1 MPQIGDP
8 AKPSA
13 TSPSAPSPRSSKFR
27 SLSHWGAFTA
37 HVEDGR
43 LVSVSPFEHDPH
55 PNTLIDA
62 WPEMVYAKNRVTEP
76 MVRKGWLHSPRGA
89 PGGVRGAD
97 EFVAVSWDEAL
108 DLVAGEVARVREQY
122 SNSAIFG
129 GSYGWASA
137 GRLHH
142 ARTLLHRF
150 LWAIGGATLQ
160 TTNYS
165 FGAAMLLLPHVLGNI
180 DAVAGN
186 VTEWREIFAHTERFI
201 AFGGLPSKNW
211 KVASGGAGLHGFA
224 DHAASARASEIAF
237 TSISPMCDDG
247 VAAFGATWQPI
258 RPNSDTALIL
268 ALAYVVNERGAV
280 DHAFLERY
288 CTGGDRFLAYVD
300 GRTDGQPKSP
310 AWAAPLTGI
319 APETIVALA
328 ESLIGKRTL
337 FTASWALQRAEN
349 GEQPFWALIAL
360 AALLGQLGLPGCGVG
375 FGYGSINSTGSEA
388 FRTPAFGMPA
398 RSHAG
403 DLSIPVA
410 RVADMLLDPGG
421 SFEFDGQTLTYP
433 DVHMVY
439 WAGGNPFHHH
449 QDLFRLRDAFAKP
462 DTIVVH
468 EPWWTA
474 TARHADIVLPAT
486 TPLERN
492 DIGGSSRDPF
502 LFAMQRAI
510 EPYAQ
515 ARNDFDIFGALAERL
530 GVRQAYDDGLDENT
544 WLRSIYATARKRLA
558 ERDIPAPPFEEFW
571 RDGYL
576 RVPVPEK
583 AVTPLAAFRADPVAA
598 ALATPSGKV
607 ELFSQTVADFGYA
620 DVPGHPFW
628 IEPREWLGS
637 PLAARFPLHMV
648 STQPADKLHAQ
659 MDGSRESLRGKVAG
673 RNELWMHPADARA
686 RDLTDGSVVRV
697 YNDRG
702 ALLAG
707 LRITGDII
715 PGVVRLPTGAWFDPA
730 ANGERLD
737 KHGNP
742 NAVTQDI
749 GTSRL
754 GQGCAAQS
762 CLVEVA
768 ALTSAPPPV
777 TAFTGPPH
785 P

>member
-1 MPQIGDP
+1 MPQIDDP
-8 AKPSA
+8 AKPAA
-13 TSPSAPSPRSSKFR
+13 TRRAFR
-27 SLSHWGAFTA
+27 TLAHWGAFTA

-55 PNTLIDA
+55 PNALIDA
-62 WPEMVYAKNRVTEP
+62 WPEMVYAQNRVTEP
-76 MVRKGWLHSPRGA
+76 MVRAGWLRSPRGA
-89 PGGVRGAD
+89 PAGVRGD
-97 EFVAVSWDEAL
+97 DTFVAVSWDEAL
-108 DLVAGEVARVREQY
+108 DLVAGEVARVRERY
-122 SNSAIFG
+122 GNPAIFG

-150 LWAIGGATLQ
+150 LWAAGGATLQ

-165 FGAAMLLLPHVLGNI
+165 FGAAMTLLPHVLGNI

-186 VTEWREIFAHTERFI
+186 VTEWREIFAHTERFV
-201 AFGGLPSKNW
+201 AFGGLPSKNAY
-211 KVASGGAGLHGFA
+211 VASGGAGLHEFA
-224 DHAASARASEIAF
+224 DHAARARASGIAF
-237 TSISPMCDDG
+237 TSISPMRDDG

-268 ALAYVVNERGAV
+268 ALAHVVHARGAV
-280 DHAFLERY
+280 DGAFLERC
-288 CTGGDRFLAYVD
+288 CTGGERFLAYVD

-310 AWAAPLTGI
+310 DWAAPLTGI
-319 APETIVALA
+319 PAATIVALA

-337 FTASWALQRAEN
+337 FTASWSLQRAEN

-360 AALLGQLGLPGCGVG
+360 AALLGGLGLPGAGIG
-375 FGYGSINSTGSEA
+375 FGYGSINTNGA
-388 FRTPAFGMPA
+388 AAYRTPAFGMPA
-398 RSHAG
+398 RSHAA

-410 RVADMLLDPGG
+410 RIADMLLDPGG
-421 SFEFDGQTLTYP
+421 TVAFDGRTLTYP
-433 DVHMVY
+433 DVHLVY

-530 GVRQAYDDGLDENT
+530 GVRDAFDEGLDEQA
-544 WLRSIYATARKRLA
+544 WLRRIYESARKRLA
-558 ERDIPAPPFEEFW
+558 ERDIAAPTFETFW
-571 RDGYL
+571 REGYL
-576 RVPVPEK
+576 RVPAPAK
-583 AVTPLAAFRADPVAA
+583 AETPLAAFRADPAA
-598 ALATPSGKV
+598 KPLATPSGKI
-607 ELFSQTVADFGYA
+607 ELFSQTIADFGY
-620 DVPGHPFW
+620 DGVRGHPSW
-628 IEPREWLGS
+628 SEPREWLGA

-659 MDGSRESLRGKVAG
+659 MDGSRRSRRGKVAG
-673 RNELWMHPADARA
+673 RGELLMNPADAQTRGLA
-686 RDLTDGSVVRV
+686 AGSVVRV
-697 YNDRG
+697 FNDRG
-702 ALLAG
+702 ATLAG
-707 LRITGDII
+707 LRITADII

-730 ANGERLD
+730 ADGERLD

-742 NAVTQDI
+742 NAVTRDV
-749 GTSRL
+749 GTSQL

-768 ALTSAPPPV
+768 AFVGEPPPV
-777 TAFTGPPH
+777 TAFDPPPH
-785 P
+785 ASAVAPAR

>member
-1 MPQIGDP
+1 MPPTVNRARG
-8 AKPSA
+8 SA
-13 TSPSAPSPRSSKFR
+13 TSAAAANQHSSSFR
-27 SLSHWGAFTA
+27 TLSHWGAFTA
-37 HVEDGR
+37 HVEGGR

-76 MVRKGWLHSPRGA
+76 MVRAGWLRSPRGA
-89 PGGVRGAD
+89 PAGVRGDDA
-97 EFVAVSWDEAL
+97 FVAVSWDEAL
-108 DLVAGEVARVREQY
+108 DLIAGEVARVRERY
-122 SNSAIFG
+122 GNPAIFG

-150 LWAIGGATLQ
+150 LWAAGGATLQ

-180 DAVAGN
+180 DAVSGN
-186 VTEWREIFAHTERFI
+186 VPEWREIFAHTERFI

-211 KVASGGAGLHGFA
+211 KVASGGAGVHGFE
-224 DHAASARASEIAF
+224 DHAANARASDIAF
-237 TSISPMCDDG
+237 TSVSPMRDDG

-258 RPNSDTALIL
+258 RPGADTALIL
-268 ALAYVVNERGAV
+268 ALAHVVHERGAV
-280 DHAFLERY
+280 DRAFLERY

-300 GRTDGQPKSP
+300 GRADGVPKSP

-319 APETIVALA
+319 PVETIAALG

-360 AALLGQLGLPGCGVG
+360 AAILGQLGLPGGGIG

-388 FRTPAFGMPA
+388 FRTPAFGMPS
-398 RSHAG
+398 RSHAS

-410 RVADMLLDPGG
+410 RVADMLLNPGG
-421 SFEFDGQTLTYP
+421 TVEFDGRTLTYP
-433 DVHMVY
+433 DVHLVY

-530 GVRQAYDDGLDENT
+530 GIRDAFDEGLDEDA
-544 WLRSIYATARKRLA
+544 WLHRIYETAQKRLA
-558 ERDIPAPPFEEFW
+558 ERDIATPDFATFW
-571 RDGYL
+571 SDGFL

-583 AVTPLAAFRADPVAA
+583 AVTPMAAFRADPAA
-598 ALATPSGKV
+598 KPLATPSGKV

-659 MDGSRESLRGKVAG
+659 MDGSAESARGKVAG
-673 RNELWMHPADARA
+673 RNELWMHPDDADARN
-686 RDLTDGSVVRV
+686 LTEGSVVRV
-697 YNDRG
+697 FNDRG
-702 ALLAG
+702 ATLAG
-707 LRITGDII
+707 LRITRDII
-715 PGVVRLPTGAWFDPA
+715 PGVVRLPTGSWFDPA

-742 NAVTQDI
+742 NAVTQDV

-768 ALTSAPPPV
+768 AYAGEAPPV
-777 TAFTGPPH
+777 TAFDPPAGV
-785 P
+785 

>member
-1 MPQIGDP
+1 M
-8 AKPSA
+8 
-13 TSPSAPSPRSSKFR
+13 
-27 SLSHWGAFTA
+27 
-37 HVEDGR
+37 
-43 LVSVSPFEHDPH
+43 SPFEHDPH
-55 PNTLIDA
+55 PNSLIDA

-76 MVRKGWLHSPRGA
+76 MVRAGWLRSPRGA
-89 PGGVRGAD
+89 PSGVRGDDA
-97 EFVAVSWDEAL
+97 FVAVSWDEAL
-108 DLVAGEVARVREQY
+108 DLVAGEVARVRELY
-122 SNSAIFG
+122 GNAAIFG

-150 LWAIGGATLQ
+150 LWAAGGATLQ

-165 FGAAMLLLPHVLGNI
+165 FGAAMMLLPHVLGNI
-180 DAVAGN
+180 DAVTGN
-186 VTEWREIFAHTERFI
+186 VTEWREIFAHTERFV

-211 KVASGGAGLHGFA
+211 QVTSGGAGIHGFA
-224 DHAASARASEIAF
+224 DHAAQARASDIAF
-237 TSISPMCDDG
+237 TSISPLRDDG

-268 ALAYVVNERGAV
+268 ALAYVVNERGAA
-280 DHAFLERY
+280 DRAFLERY
-288 CTGGDRFLAYVD
+288 CTGGEGFLAYVAGAAD
-300 GRTDGQPKSP
+300 GVPKTP
-310 AWAAPLTGI
+310 AWAARLTGI
-319 APETIVALA
+319 PAETIVELA

-360 AALLGQLGLPGCGVG
+360 AALLGQIGLPGGGIG
-375 FGYGSINSTGSEA
+375 FGYGSINSTGSAA

-398 RSHAG
+398 RTHAG

-421 SFEFDGQTLTYP
+421 TFEFDGRTLTYP
-433 DVHMVY
+433 DVHLVY

-449 QDLFRLRDAFAKP
+449 QDLFRLREAFAKP

-474 TARHADIVLPAT
+474 TARQADIVLPAT

-515 ARNDFDIFGALAERL
+515 ARNDFEIFGALAERL
-530 GVRQAYDDGLDENT
+530 GVRTAYDDGLDEDA
-544 WLRSIYATARKRLA
+544 WLRRIYGMAQKRLA
-558 ERDIPAPPFEEFW
+558 ERGIPAPPFEAFW
-571 RDGYL
+571 NEGFL
-576 RVPVPEK
+576 RIPAPDT
-583 AVTPLAAFRADPVAA
+583 AITPLAAFRADPAEKR
-598 ALATPSGKV
+598 LATPSGKV
-607 ELFSQTVADFGYA
+607 ELFSQTIADFGYGE
-620 DVPGHPFW
+620 VPGHPAW
-628 IEPREWLGS
+628 IEPHEWLGS

-648 STQPADKLHAQ
+648 SPQPRDKLHAQ
-659 MDGSRESLRGKVAG
+659 MDGSRQSGRAKVAG
-673 RNELWMHPADARA
+673 RGELLMHPADAGSRGL
-686 RDLTDGSVVRV
+686 RDGSVVRV
-697 YNDRG
+697 FNDRG
-702 ALLAG
+702 ETLAG
-707 LRITGDII
+707 LRITGDIM
-715 PGVVRLPTGAWFDPA
+715 PGVVSLPTGTWFDPA
-730 ANGERLD
+730 AHGERLD

-742 NAVTQDI
+742 NAVTRDV

-762 CLVEVA
+762 CLVDVA
-768 ALTSAPPPV
+768 ALAGEPPPV
-777 TAFTGPPH
+777 TAFDVPNSSARVLPVARAGTTSA
-785 P
+785 